1 MAKKY
6 PDPGRVAD
14 EAKFLKE
21 KYPKMGAQK
30 KTPPKKPKKTTCP
43 GCTTPSTCT
52 AQGKCRM
59 TGRAL

>member
-1 MAKKY
+1 MARKY

-30 KTPPKKPKKTTCP
+30 KTAPKKPKKMTCP
-43 GCTTPSTCT
+43 GCTTPATCK
-52 AQGKCRM
+52 AQGKCRLS
-59 TGRAL
+59 GKSL